1 MSTETSPTAAEIDTY
16 FDTLERSLQAM
27 PELQPGFE
35 FAAHNPELVLTTY
48 LGYVSLVS
56 HMAELSDSDRA
67 VMHTAKESMVE
78 HGGSFGTASKVSA
91 DELLTELGGHEELLQ
106 TLAAESANPDSPYFA
121 PALAELVKRMEGGHQ
136 LKLRGG
142 QPSDDDPESRKVI
155 WGHTMISNPEAL
167 VHFMICH
174 YMERYFAVGLADH
187 GSELALEKDFMLNAL
202 IDVVI
207 LDHLNNNRFAN
218 IYDIW
223 RRSKDERGLGWI
235 NNDRLASYESQAA
248 K

>member
-1 MSTETSPTAAEIDTY
+1 
-16 FDTLERSLQAM
+16 
-27 PELQPGFE
+27 
-35 FAAHNPELVLTTY
+35 VTTY
-48 LGYVSLVS
+48 YEVKISAEDQEQADTILNCLV
-56 HMAELSDSDRA
+56 E
-67 VMHTAKESMVE
+67 K
-78 HGGSFGTASKVSA
+78 G
-91 DELLTELGGHEELLQ
+91 
-106 TLAAESANPDSPYFA
+106 
-121 PALAELVKRMEGGHQ
+121 LVTGGHQ

-155 WGHTMISNPEAL
+155 WGHTMISNPEVL

-207 LDHLNNNRFAN
+207 LDHLNGNRFAN

-223 RRSKDERGLGWI
+223 RRSKDERGLRWI
-235 NNDRLASYESQAA
+235 NDDRLASYESLVA